1 MSSVKDLLKGRYDC
15 PCGREHTSDVNAV
28 EIGKNVLEKL
38 PEICRDH
45 SNILLVADENTFPL
59 CGERIKALLGDR
71 ISSEQI
77 FGKEIVVPDERAI
90 EKIEAAF
97 TSKTDLLLGI
107 GSGVINDLCKHVSFK
122 HGLRY
127 VIVATAPSMDGYAS
141 VGAALIL
148 NGMKV
153 TLNARVPYAIVAE
166 GEILRTAPM
175 DMIRAGY
182 GDIIGKYS
190 CLNDWKLAK
199 CLKNEYFCDYVWQT
213 VLNTVKTTENNATAL
228 LERDADAVSALTE
241 ALVTVGVLMSYVGN
255 SRPASGSEHHLS
267 HYFEITGLLHKRD
280 YYPHGIDVLYSAAVT
295 AKLRES
301 LLNREPPFSPFAEA
315 PEEREDAIRK
325 TYTTAADGILELQE
339 KVGLYQT
346 LDTSLFANF
355 WEEIK
360 EILSEAPSYAQM
372 CTYLDA
378 IGLSMDKFH
387 AFYGKDVI
395 QDCVRYA
402 KDLKDRYTVLWLCY
416 ALGIN
421 YNEF

>member
-1 MSSVKDLLKGRYDC
+1 
-15 PCGREHTSDVNAV
+15 
-28 EIGKNVLEKL
+28 
-38 PEICRDH
+38 
-45 SNILLVADENTFPL
+45 
-59 CGERIKALLGDR
+59 
-71 ISSEQI
+71 
-77 FGKEIVVPDERAI
+77 
-90 EKIEAAF
+90 
-97 TSKTDLLLGI
+97 
-107 GSGVINDLCKHVSFK
+107 
-122 HGLRY
+122 
-127 VIVATAPSMDGYAS
+127 MDGYAS

-148 NGMKV
+148 NEMKI

-166 GEILRTAPM
+166 GEILRTSPI

-199 CLKNEYFCDYVWQT
+199 LLKNEYFCDYVWQT
-213 VLNTVKTTENNATAL
+213 VLDTVKKTEKNAAAL

-241 ALVTVGVLMSYVGN
+241 ALVTVGILMSYVGN

-301 LLNREPPFSPFAEA
+301 LLKREPPFSPFAEA

-325 TYTTAADGILELQE
+325 TYTTAADAILELQE

-346 LDTSLFANF
+346 LDTSLFADS
-355 WEEIK
+355 WDEIK
-360 EILSEAPSYAQM
+360 EILSESPSYAQM
-372 CTYLDA
+372 CAYLDA
-378 IGLSMDKFH
+378 IGLNIDEFH

-395 QDCVRYA
+395 RDCVRYA

-416 ALGIN
+416 ALSIN
-421 YNEF
+421 YNEI